1 VYHEKRTFSAERRRR
16 RDAYVV
22 FLNIALVCDDD
33 PTTMSSFFV
42 VVFFLVALLIA
53 SLLLLF
59 CTRRNGKEDECEDTK
74 HENTTKGR
82 APTRPPKCVAF
93 AFGADVLVSSSR
105 TQSFSLVSLFR
116 GGGFSTG
123 RDDEKKMVKEAL
135 RETVTFWATEAACE
149 SMVLYFDIG
158 GRRTDEEKHLLERY
172 VEECFLDGGGNRS
185 SGNSHR
191 ARRNVRVK
199 RYSSSST
206 RTMETVGEYVLGGS
220 SGKENGEEGE
230 ENHGLFANGFENN
243 GGRVTRSASS
253 SAARQRRRTSTSTM
267 TEREK
272 TKKNKPMDVIILT
285 PSTGYDILSSF
296 TRSLRKRQMKTDEE
310 KEAFLSSLVSMSS
323 SSSKKDA
330 STRRPPPATVAL
342 IERELKINFLKNQ
355 LPTPE
360 LLVSVSQIFS
370 VGKFPGYLLS
380 KCELAHVE
388 SLKRMKDTSTQK
400 KILRDYLRSF
410 QRFGT

>member
-1 VYHEKRTFSAERRRR
+1 
-16 RDAYVV
+16 
-22 FLNIALVCDDD
+22 
-33 PTTMSSFFV
+33 MSSFF
-42 VVFFLVALLIA
+42 VVFFLVALLIGK
-53 SLLLLF
+53 SLLLF
-59 CTRRNGKEDECEDTK
+59 IVTTRRNGKEDEREDEK
-74 HENTTKGR
+74 NENTTKGK

-93 AFGADVLVSSSR
+93 AFGADVLVSSR
-105 TQSFSLVSLFR
+105 ASFSLFSFFR
-116 GGGFSTG
+116 GGFSTE

-158 GRRTDEEKHLLERY
+158 GRHTDEEKYLLERY
-172 VEECFLDGGGNRS
+172 VDECFLDGGGNRS
-185 SGNSHR
+185 SGNSHH

-296 TRSLRKRQMKTDEE
+296 TRSLRKRQIKTDEE

>member
-1 VYHEKRTFSAERRRR
+1 
-16 RDAYVV
+16 
-22 FLNIALVCDDD
+22 
-33 PTTMSSFFV
+33 
-42 VVFFLVALLIA
+42 
-53 SLLLLF
+53 
-59 CTRRNGKEDECEDTK
+59 
-74 HENTTKGR
+74 
-82 APTRPPKCVAF
+82 
-93 AFGADVLVSSSR
+93 
-105 TQSFSLVSLFR
+105 
-116 GGGFSTG
+116 
-123 RDDEKKMVKEAL
+123 MVKEAL
-135 RETVTFWATEAACE
+135 RETLTFWATEAACE

-158 GRRTDEEKHLLERY
+158 GRRTDEEKYVLERY

>member
-1 VYHEKRTFSAERRRR
+1 M
-16 RDAYVV
+16 V
-22 FLNIALVCDDD
+22 FLNM
-33 PTTMSSFFV
+33 MSSFFV
-42 VVFFLVALLIA
+42 VVFFLVALRVGKA
-53 SLLLLF
+53 LLLF
-59 CTRRNGKEDECEDTK
+59 LLVARQRNGKEDEREDEKNEHTP
-74 HENTTKGR
+74 TKGK
-82 APTRPPKCVAF
+82 APTKPPKCVAL

-105 TQSFSLVSLFR
+105 TKSFSLVSLFR
-116 GGGFSTG
+116 GGGFSTEN
-123 RDDEKKMVKEAL
+123 DEKKMVKEAL

-158 GRRTDEEKHLLERY
+158 GRRTDEEKYVLERY
-172 VEECFLDGGGNRS
+172 VEECFLDGGGGNRS

>member
-1 VYHEKRTFSAERRRR
+1 M
-16 RDAYVV
+16 V
-22 FLNIALVCDDD
+22 FLNIALVCDD
-33 PTTMSSFFV
+33 PTMMSSFFV
-42 VVFFLVALLIA
+42 VVFFLVAVRVGK
-53 SLLLLF
+53 SLLLFLF
-59 CTRRNGKEDECEDTK
+59 VARKRNGKEDEREDEKNEHTP
-74 HENTTKGR
+74 TKGK
-82 APTRPPKCVAF
+82 APTKPPKCVAF
-93 AFGADVLVSSSR
+93 AFGADVLVSSR
-105 TQSFSLVSLFR
+105 TKSFSLVSLFR

-158 GRRTDEEKHLLERY
+158 GRRTDEEKYVLERY

>member
-1 VYHEKRTFSAERRRR
+1 MA
-16 RDAYVV
+16 
-22 FLNIALVCDDD
+22 
-33 PTTMSSFFV
+33 
-42 VVFFLVALLIA
+42 
-53 SLLLLF
+53 F
-59 CTRRNGKEDECEDTK
+59 CARRNGKEDEYEDK
-74 HENTTKGR
+74 KNENTTKGR

-93 AFGADVLVSSSR
+93 AFGADVLVSSLTSSPLF
-105 TQSFSLVSLFR
+105 SFF
-116 GGGFSTG
+116 GGFSR
-123 RDDEKKMVKEAL
+123 RDDEDEDAKMVKEAL
-135 RETVTFWATEAACE
+135 RETLTFWATEAECE

-158 GRRTDEEKHLLERY
+158 GAHEDEEKYLLERY

-206 RTMETVGEYVLGGS
+206 RRMDTVGEYVLGGS

-230 ENHGLFANGFENN
+230 ENHGLFANDFENN
-243 GGRVTRSASS
+243 GRVTRSASS

>member
-1 VYHEKRTFSAERRRR
+1 MLRTPSSAT
-16 RDAYVV
+16 
-22 FLNIALVCDDD
+22 
-33 PTTMSSFFV
+33 TTMSSFF
-42 VVFFLVALLIA
+42 VFFLVALLIA
-53 SLLLLF
+53 SLLLFIVL
-59 CTRRNGKEDECEDTK
+59 CTRRNGKEDEYEDEK
-74 HENTTKGR
+74 NENTTKGR

-93 AFGADVLVSSSR
+93 AFGADVLVSSLTSSPLF
-105 TQSFSLVSLFR
+105 SFFR
-116 GGGFSTG
+116 GGFSR
-123 RDDEKKMVKEAL
+123 RDDAKMVKEAL
-135 RETVTFWATEAACE
+135 RETLTFWATEAECE

-158 GRRTDEEKHLLERY
+158 GAHEDDEKYLLERY

-185 SGNSHR
+185 SGNSHH

>member
-1 VYHEKRTFSAERRRR
+1 M
-16 RDAYVV
+16 V
-22 FLNIALVCDDD
+22 FLNM
-33 PTTMSSFFV
+33 MSSFFV
-42 VVFFLVALLIA
+42 VVFFLVALRVGK
-53 SLLLLF
+53 SLLLFLLVA
-59 CTRRNGKEDECEDTK
+59 RQRNGKEDEREDEK

-93 AFGADVLVSSSR
+93 AFGADVLVSSR
-105 TQSFSLVSLFR
+105 TSSQKLFSFFR
-116 GGGFSTG
+116 GGFSR
-123 RDDEKKMVKEAL
+123 RDDEDAKMVKEAL
-135 RETVTFWATEAACE
+135 RETLTFWATEAECE

-158 GRRTDEEKHLLERY
+158 GAHEDEEKYLFERY

-206 RTMETVGEYVLGGS
+206 RTMKTVGEYVLGGS

>member
-1 VYHEKRTFSAERRRR
+1 
-16 RDAYVV
+16 
-22 FLNIALVCDDD
+22 
-33 PTTMSSFFV
+33 MSSFFV
-42 VVFFLVALLIA
+42 FFFLVALLIA
-53 SLLLLF
+53 SLLLF
-59 CTRRNGKEDECEDTK
+59 IVTRRNGKEDECEDEK
-74 HENTTKGR
+74 NENTTKGK

-93 AFGADVLVSSSR
+93 AFGADVLVSSR
-105 TQSFSLVSLFR
+105 TSFSLFSFFL
-116 GGGFSTG
+116 GGFSTE
-123 RDDEKKMVKEAL
+123 RDDDKKMVKEAL
-135 RETVTFWATEAACE
+135 RETVTFWATEAASE

-158 GRRTDEEKHLLERY
+158 GRHTDEEKYLLERY

>member
-1 VYHEKRTFSAERRRR
+1 MVLSTPSSAT
-16 RDAYVV
+16 
-22 FLNIALVCDDD
+22 
-33 PTTMSSFFV
+33 TTMSSFFFFFFF
-42 VVFFLVALLIA
+42 FFLVALLIA

-93 AFGADVLVSSSR
+93 AFGADVLVSSR
-105 TQSFSLVSLFR
+105 TSFSLFSFFR
-116 GGGFSTG
+116 GGFSTE
-123 RDDEKKMVKEAL
+123 RDDAKKMVKEAL
-135 RETVTFWATEAACE
+135 RETVTFWATEVECE

-158 GRRTDEEKHLLERY
+158 GRREDEEKYVLERY

-185 SGNSHR
+185 SGNSHH

-243 GGRVTRSASS
+243 GGRVTLSASS

-400 KILRDYLRSF
+400 KILRYYLRSF